1 MNPELLAH
9 WTRLASQSPQRVAF
23 PEAGEKKILLAAR
36 QAQDTGA
43 VRCLLVGAGEEI
55 RAAAHRCHVSLAGME
70 LADHTD
76 EDARRRVAAA
86 CAGQGGPALSES
98 AVLRKTRSP
107 LYYAF
112 ALQRCGQADCVFAG
126 LSHTTGEVILAASAM
141 IGLAPGI
148 STVSSLGIMDIPG
161 YQGEYGSLLAFSDA
175 AVCVDPSPGE
185 LADIAISTCDTI
197 SALMGWTPRC
207 ALLSYSTDG
216 SADHPS
222 VTRVTDAL
230 RIARE
235 KRPDLAID
243 GEFQLD
249 AAICPAVAAKKVRRD
264 SPVAGHANII
274 VYPNINAGNIGVKL
288 VQQFAHADAYGPM
301 LQGFAQPVSDCS
313 RSAPVSELVG
323 NIIMLAVRSLH
334 RDAHGFGG
342 PL

>member
-23 PEAGEKKILLAAR
+23 PEATEEKILLAAQ

-43 VRCLLVGAGEEI
+43 ARCLLVGAEGEI
-55 RAAAHRCHVSLAGME
+55 RAAAGSFRVSLEGME

-86 CAGQGGPALSES
+86 CAGQGVLSES
-98 AVLRKTRSP
+98 ALFRKTRSP

-112 ALQRCGQADCVFAG
+112 ALQKCGQADCVFAG
-126 LSHTTGEVILAASAM
+126 LSHTTGEVILAASTM

-148 STVSSLGIMDIPG
+148 STVSSVGVMDIPG
-161 YQGEYGSLLAFSDA
+161 YQGEYGSLLAFADA
-175 AVCVDPSPGE
+175 AVCVDPSPVE
-185 LADIAISTCDTI
+185 LADIAISACDTI
-197 SALMGWTPRC
+197 SALMGWPPRC

-216 SADHPS
+216 SADHPF
-222 VTRVTDAL
+222 VTRVTDAV

-249 AAICPAVAAKKVRRD
+249 AAICPAVAAKKVRRE

-323 NIIMLAVRSLH
+323 NIIMLAVRSL
-334 RDAHGFGG
+334 RRNANGQ
-342 PL
+342 